1 MITHRWTVTAID
13 YAPDYKCE
21 VCLKPHSN
29 EFSLTCETCDAKRES
44 EDLTIKTEI
53 EEADSDLK
61 ERRAA
66 ALRHW
71 ERCFLDGTVDDQ
83 HAEFIAGI
91 LAKAREEI
99 E

>member
-1 MITHRWTVTAID
+1 LGGYRFLCRVFVSTGGKGMITHRWTVTAID
-13 YAPDYKCE
+13 YAP
-21 VCLKPHSN
+21 
-29 EFSLTCETCDAKRES
+29 
-44 EDLTIKTEI
+44 TEI

-91 LAKAREEI
+91 LAKAREEL

>member
-1 MITHRWTVTAID
+1 MSPVPSMPLVEAGLRQMKAARLAATEWTAIHVLL
-13 YAPDYKCE
+13 YY
-21 VCLKPHSN
+21 V
-29 EFSLTCETCDAKRES
+29 DA
-44 EDLTIKTEI
+44 TEI
-53 EEADSDLK
+53 EEGDASAEMQIA

>member
-13 YAPDYKCE
+13 YAP
-21 VCLKPHSN
+21 
-29 EFSLTCETCDAKRES
+29 
-44 EDLTIKTEI
+44 TEI

-71 ERCFLDGTVDDQ
+71 ERCFLDGTVDADYIS
-83 HAEFIAGI
+83 EVNTPN
-91 LAKAREEI
+91 L
-99 E
+99 

>member
-13 YAPDYKCE
+13 YAP
-21 VCLKPHSN
+21 
-29 EFSLTCETCDAKRES
+29 
-44 EDLTIKTEI
+44 TEI

-71 ERCFLDGTVDDQ
+71 ERMFRNLFVDDE
-83 HAEFIAGI
+83 HADFIADT
-91 LAKAREEI
+91 LTRAREKLRGDMA
-99 E
+99 

>member
-1 MITHRWTVTAID
+1 MH
-13 YAPDYKCE
+13 PQK
-21 VCLKPHSN
+21 LKR
-29 EFSLTCETCDAKRES
+29 LTLDV
-44 EDLTIKTEI
+44 
-53 EEADSDLK
+53 K

-91 LAKAREEI
+91 LAKAREEN

>member
-1 MITHRWTVTAID
+1 MKADIAANEWTAIYGLLYSVD
-13 YAPDYKCE
+13 VKKLEGYA
-21 VCLKPHSN
+21 L
-29 EFSLTCETCDAKRES
+29 AES
-44 EDLTIKTEI
+44 RL
-53 EEADSDLK
+53 
-61 ERRAA
+61 A

-91 LAKAREEI
+91 LAKAREEL